1 MTTDVPATFASDS
14 GAPTAGPRTLADITA
29 RIQRPRERVPLY
41 LDSETASQ
49 IADAEA
55 ALERAREYDETT
67 NLPDTAPDIAR
78 HLRDL
83 EDQAEASRV
92 VFVLQAVPHR
102 RYQELRALCP
112 PTEKQIE
119 AAAKA
124 AEAAGQPQGEPAFDP
139 DTFAPHLVRAQLI
152 APVVAS
158 DEEFDAFWEQLS
170 DGQLNQLWST
180 ALTVQLGVTDPGPKS
195 ELASEVLRS
204 FGLS

>member
-1 MTTDVPATFASDS
+1 MTTPIPETFTGR
-14 GAPTAGPRTLADITA
+14 GAPATAGPGTLADITA

-102 RYQELRALCP
+102 HYQKLRAQCP
-112 PTEKQIE
+112 PTDKQVE
-119 AAAKA
+119 AAARA
-124 AEAAGQPQGEPAFDP
+124 AEAAGQPAGDPAFDP
-139 DTFAPHLVRAQLI
+139 DAFAPVLVRAQLLE
-152 APVVAS
+152 PVVSS
-158 DEEFDAFWEQLS
+158 DEEFTAFWEELS